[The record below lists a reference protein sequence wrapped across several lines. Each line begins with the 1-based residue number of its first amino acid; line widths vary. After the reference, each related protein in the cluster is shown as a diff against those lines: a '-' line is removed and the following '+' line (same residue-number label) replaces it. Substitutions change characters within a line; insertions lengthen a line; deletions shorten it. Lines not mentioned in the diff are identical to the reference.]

1 MRISVDNRHRIVL
14 LLFVVLDHLVWLYA
28 GHWEQASFAYVVMT
42 ECIRILVAI
51 VLVASFFRP
60 KILEGSVKF
69 VLAYCLTM
77 FVLNIFGCTDRSRGI
92 SVPGSMPNVF
102 WFKKDRLVP
111 IDDGFLAVVFY
122 VFFIL
127 STYFFSGKYINPE
140 IVAKRKQN

>member
-69 VLAYCLTM
+69 VLAYCLAM
-77 FVLNIFGCTDRSRGI
+77 FVLNIYGSTEKARNSDI
-92 SVPGSMPNVF
+92 PGSMVNVF
-102 WFKKDRLVP
+102 WFKKDRFVP
-111 IDDGFLAVVFY
+111 IEYGFLAVAFY
-122 VFFIL
+122 AYFIL
-127 STYFFSGKYINPE
+127 SAYFFSGKYIDPE
-140 IVAKRKQN
+140 IIAKKHK

>member
-1 MRISVDNRHRIVL
+1 MRISVNNRHRIVL

-69 VLAYCLTM
+69 VLAYCLAM
-77 FVLNIFGCTDRSRGI
+77 FVLNIFGSTEKARNSDI
-92 SVPGSMPNVF
+92 PGSMVNVF
-102 WFKKDRLVP
+102 WFKKDRFVP
-111 IDDGFLAVVFY
+111 IEYGFLAVAFY
-122 VFFIL
+122 AYFIL
-127 STYFFSGKYINPE
+127 SAYFFSGKYIDPE
-140 IVAKRKQN
+140 IIAKKHK

>member
-14 LLFVVLDHLVWLYA
+14 LAFVIVDHFIWLYG

-42 ECIRILVAI
+42 ECFRVFVAFA
-51 VLVASFFRP
+51 LVASFFRP

-69 VLAYCLTM
+69 VLAYCVAMLL
-77 FVLNIFGCTDRSRGI
+77 LNLFGCTDKSRGGRA
-92 SVPGSMPNVF
+92 PGSMPNIF

-122 VFFIL
+122 VSFIL
-127 STYFFSGKYINPE
+127 STYFFSGKYIDQE
-140 IVAKRKQN
+140 IIVKNK